1 MSWRYTR
8 PVAAFALVLALGMAG
23 MAKAEDKVLARV
35 DGKPVTEA
43 DLALVEQELSSQ
55 LSGVAEE
62 RKRKLL
68 FDFAVELQ
76 VMANAA
82 EKAGYGKEETFKSRL
97 DYLRRRALR
106 DVLYVKQIRDTVSE
120 KTAKEIY
127 DKEVAKFKPA
137 EEFHLRH
144 ILVKTD
150 DDARDII
157 ERLNRGA
164 DFAEL
169 AKEKS
174 TGPSGQRGGD
184 LGWHSRDA
192 KLVKPFKDAA
202 FELKKGELSE
212 PVESQFGWHVIRV
225 DDIRMTKPP
234 GFDEVKSELLS
245 ALIREKAQ
253 SVVSKLRDAAKIEI
267 VDPAF
272 KEKPEGEADKGGKD
286 GEQKKK
292 E

>member
-1 MSWRYTR
+1 MNWNCTR
-8 PVAAFALVLALGMAG
+8 PVAALAFILALGLAG
-23 MAKAEDKVLARV
+23 MAGAKEKVLARV

-43 DLALVEQELSSQ
+43 DLALVEEELRSQ
-55 LSGVAEE
+55 ISGMTEE

-68 FDFAVELQ
+68 FDYAVELQ

-82 EKAGYGKEETFKSRL
+82 EKAGYGKDAAFKARL

-106 DVLYVKQIRDTVSE
+106 DVLFVKQIRDTVSE
-120 KTAKEIY
+120 KTAKSIY
-127 DKEVAKFKPA
+127 EKEVAKFKPA

-144 ILVKTD
+144 ILVKTVEE
-150 DDARDII
+150 ARDII
-157 ERLNRGA
+157 EKLNRGA

-184 LGWHSRDA
+184 LGWHKRDA
-192 KLVKPFKDAA
+192 QLVKPFKEAA
-202 FELKKGELSE
+202 FKLKKGELSE
-212 PVESQFGWHVIRV
+212 PVETQFGWHVIRV
-225 DDIRMTKPP
+225 DEVRNTKPP
-234 GFDEVKSELLS
+234 SFDDVKSELLN

-253 SVVSKLRDAAKIEI
+253 DVFSKLRGAAKIEV

-272 KEKPEGEADKGGKD
+272 KDKPAEEADKGGKD
-286 GEQKKK
+286 GEKKK
-292 E
+292 Q

>member
-1 MSWRYTR
+1 MSWKYTR
-8 PVAAFALVLALGMAG
+8 PMAAFAFMLALGLAG
-23 MAKAEDKVLARV
+23 MAGAEEKVLARV

-43 DLALVEQELSSQ
+43 DLALVEQELSAQ
-55 LSGVAEE
+55 LTGMNDE

-68 FDFAVELQ
+68 FDYAVELQ

-82 EKAGYGKEETFKSRL
+82 EKAGYGKEEDFKSRL

-106 DVLYVKQIRDTVSE
+106 DALFVKQIRDTVSE
-120 KTAKEIY
+120 DAAKSIY
-127 DKEVAKFKPA
+127 EKEVAKFKPA

-150 DDARDII
+150 EEARDII
-157 ERLNRGA
+157 ERLNRGD

-225 DDIRMTKPP
+225 DEIRMTKPP
-234 GFDEVKSELLS
+234 SFDDVKSELLN

-253 SVVSKLRDAAKIEI
+253 KVFTELRDAAKIEV

-272 KEKPEGEADKGGKD
+272 REKKADEAGKGGKD
-286 GEQKKK
+286 DEKKKK